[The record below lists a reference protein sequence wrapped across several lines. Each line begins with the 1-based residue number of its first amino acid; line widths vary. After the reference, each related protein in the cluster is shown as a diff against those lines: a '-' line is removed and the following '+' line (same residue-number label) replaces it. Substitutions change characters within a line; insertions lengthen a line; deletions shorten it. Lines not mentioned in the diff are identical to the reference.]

1 MLFVYVNFCKTNSL
15 IVFVHPRK
23 QKKGRVIMITDTRG
37 FQEHRIQCFLETT
50 HSY

>member
-1 MLFVYVNFCKTNSL
+1 MLIFVKPIPLLYLFILENK
-15 IVFVHPRK
+15 
-23 QKKGRVIMITDTRG
+23 KKGRVIMITDTRG